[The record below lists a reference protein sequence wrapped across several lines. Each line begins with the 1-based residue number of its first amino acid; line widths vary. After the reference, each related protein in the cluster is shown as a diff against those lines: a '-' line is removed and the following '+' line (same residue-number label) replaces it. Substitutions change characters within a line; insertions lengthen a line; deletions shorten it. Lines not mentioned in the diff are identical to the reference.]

1 MINISF
7 GYKQQAI
14 IKFTWAHNAICAE
27 TERVKNTVSVIRR
40 PLVCFMDLICYANA
54 ITLIYKPLR
63 VQAPDGFVSN
73 RVPLTPL

>member
-40 PLVCFMDLICYANA
+40 PLVCFMDLLRKCHHAYLQ
-54 ITLIYKPLR
+54 TLTCASTRR
-63 VQAPDGFVSN
+63 V
-73 RVPLTPL
+73 RI